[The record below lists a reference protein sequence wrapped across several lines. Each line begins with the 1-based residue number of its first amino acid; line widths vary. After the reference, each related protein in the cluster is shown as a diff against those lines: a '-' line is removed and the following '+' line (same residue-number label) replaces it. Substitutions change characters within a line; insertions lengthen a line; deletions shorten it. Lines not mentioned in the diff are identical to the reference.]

1 MIDYSFEGMGVVQE
15 ARSLRR
21 GLTIFGLVFGSI
33 GLLAVGFWFRWQY
46 VQHVSLDV
54 DEFTTLW
61 AARRI
66 LDTGIPS
73 MPSGVVYTRGL
84 LNMYI
89 TALFGAVGGLT
100 YTVGRLPSLSF
111 GLASIVTVFWLGRR
125 LWNGRVGWLA
135 ALALALI
142 PETIKWDSSARFYA
156 QLVFFALLT
165 LWSAFTLA
173 RQGDEETPVPA
184 GTIWRTHLLF
194 ALCFVL
200 ALFSQEETILLY
212 PALVV
217 GLWWWRGWHYFLQPA
232 TLTAHLICIIAMA
245 LRYLFEVVGQPGYFT
260 AVQTH
265 KSYIDPAISWYAI
278 DQLFLPL
285 LPQIWLLFLPLA
297 LVLALVQLRKV
308 GWRPPRLPQFHEA
321 TLFFLVHFLIVAGFL
336 IFVVG
341 INWHDKR
348 FGLMIQPWWLLAG
361 AAGAIWLLD
370 RVSTHWLWQGVTMI
384 GLSALVVWPLW
395 PMAQRLVVRPGEGYD
410 AVFAYVAA
418 QRQADDV
425 VMTPQPPACVFILG
439 QPCDYYARERGY
451 EPYVIEQ
458 NGVLVDRWSGARL
471 LETAEQLESVIRT
484 APRVWFVTDRERLAT
499 RYNAQFLRT
508 IVEQF
513 DVADEE
519 REVLALLADGW
530 HEPPVYT
537 VQRSPNK
544 PVTLGALQ
552 LVNWERTTPTPGTLL
567 RAMLFW
573 QLTDEIDTPVHT
585 SLQLVRADGVRISQ
599 ADGAP
604 TDGLVALDDQPTTP
618 LPDYKVITL
627 PADLTPGRYRLE
639 VVAYEVA
646 TQSPL
651 ADPVAVDWF
660 TIGPP
665 PAPPAITTDSQ
676 WQNGLRLRGYDA
688 LPAQLA
694 PQAAFTVR
702 LVWSTEAA
710 LTDDYTAFVHLVGPD
725 GTLVAQNDRPP
736 LAGFY
741 PTSGWASDE
750 LVDDAYALTLPA
762 TLPAG
767 AYRLLVGWYQPATGE
782 RLRLPDNRDE
792 LQLTEWVV
800 Q

>member
-1 MIDYSFEGMGVVQE
+1 MQKSL
-15 ARSLRR
+15 SLRR
-21 GLTIFGLVFGSI
+21 GLTSFGLIGCI
-33 GLLAVGFWFRWQY
+33 TGLLALGFWFRWRY
-46 VQHVSLDV
+46 VQNVSLDV

-66 LDTGIPS
+66 LATGLPS

-100 YTVGRLPSLSF
+100 YTVGRLPSVCF
-111 GLASIVTVFWLGRR
+111 GLASIVMVFGLGGR
-125 LWNGRVGWLA
+125 LWNRRVGWLA
-135 ALALALI
+135 ALALVLI

-156 QLVFFALLT
+156 QLVFFTLLT
-165 LWSAFTLA
+165 MASAFVLA
-173 RQGDEETPVPA
+173 RMDAERHNDQGNV
-184 GTIWRTHLLF
+184 WRDHLLF

-212 PALVV
+212 PALVM
-217 GLWWWRGWHYFLQPA
+217 GLWWWRGWRYFLQPA
-232 TLTAHLICIIAMA
+232 TITAHVICVAAMA
-245 LRYLFEVVGQPGYFT
+245 VRYLFEIVGQPGYFT

-285 LPQIWLLFLPLA
+285 LPQLWLFFLPLA
-297 LVLALVQLRKV
+297 LILSLIQVQRV
-308 GWRPPRLPQFHEA
+308 GWRPARLPLFHQA
-321 TLFFLVHFLIVAGFL
+321 TLFFLVHFVIVTSFL

-341 INWHDKR
+341 VNWHDKR

-370 RVSTHWLWQGVTMI
+370 RVSSHWLWRGVTML
-384 GLSALVVWPLW
+384 GLSALIVWPLW
-395 PMAQRLVVRPGEGYD
+395 PMAQRVVTRPGEGYD

-418 QRQADDV
+418 QRHADDV

-439 QPCDYYARERGY
+439 EPCDYYARERGY

-458 NGVLVDRWSGARL
+458 NGLLVDRWSGAQL
-471 LETAEQLESVIRT
+471 LETVDQLEAVVRT
-484 APRVWFVTDRERLAT
+484 GPRVWFVTDRERLAK
-499 RYNAQFLRT
+499 RYNGAFLRM

-513 DVADEE
+513 DVAYEE

-537 VQRSPNK
+537 EQRSPHK
-544 PVTLGALQ
+544 PVVLGPLT
-552 LVNWERTTPTPGTLL
+552 LVNWERSTPTPGTLL
-567 RAMLFW
+567 HTMLFW
-573 QLTDEIDTPVHT
+573 QLTALIDTPIHT

-604 TDGLVALDDQPTTP
+604 TDGLVATDDQPTVA
-618 LPDYKVITL
+618 LPDYKVLTL
-627 PADLTPGRYRLE
+627 PADLAPGRYRLE
-639 VVAYEVA
+639 VVAYAVA
-646 TQSPL
+646 TGSPL
-651 ADPVAVDWF
+651 ADPVAIDWF
-660 TIGPP
+660 TIGAA
-665 PAPPAITTDSQ
+665 PAPPSTLTDSQ
-676 WQNGLRLRGYDA
+676 WQTGLRLVGYND
-688 LPAQLA
+688 LPAILA

-702 LVWSTEAA
+702 LLWSTTAA
-710 LTDDYTAFVHLVGPD
+710 LADDYTAFVHLVGPD
-725 GTLVAQNDRPP
+725 GAIVAQNDRPP

-741 PTSGWASDE
+741 PTSGWALDDP
-750 LVDDAYALTLPA
+750 VDDLYALTLPE
-762 TLPAG
+762 TLPPG
-767 AYRLLVGWYQPATGE
+767 TYRLLVGWYQPTTGE
-782 RLRLPDNRDE
+782 RLRLSDNRDE
-792 LQLTEWVV
+792 IELTTWVV